1 MTTKILMVC
10 LGNICRSPLAEGIL
24 RSKLSDDFLV
34 DSAGTGDWHVGQAP
48 DKRSVLTAKNNNIDI
63 TNLKGR
69 HFSKKDFQ
77 EFDYIYVMDNQ
88 NYSDVI
94 AQAQNEADKAKV
106 KLILEEI
113 FPGERMDVPDPYY
126 GLQEGFEKVYHML
139 DQACNNIAQKL
150 SKKQNQ

>member
-1 MTTKILMVC
+1 MPTKILMVC

-24 RSKLSDDFLV
+24 RSKLSSDFTV

-48 DKRSVLTAKNNNIDI
+48 DKRSILTAKNNNIDI

-88 NYSDVI
+88 NYRDVLSL
-94 AQAQNEADKAKV
+94 AKSEADKAKV
-106 KLILEEI
+106 ILILEEI

-126 GLQEGFEKVYHML
+126 GLQDGFEKVYHML
-139 DQACNNIAQKL
+139 DEACNTIAQKL
-150 SKKQNQ
+150 SKK